1 MSWIIILL
9 FFVFFCFTSSL
20 VAPHSGRESKSETK
34 QEVVGRERERLP
46 ANPSKEGRAENGA
59 ATKSFVF
66 APFSARPSCSPV
78 FRSARTGTR
87 TLAMQGTQ
95 S

>member
-1 MSWIIILL
+1 M
-9 FFVFFCFTSSL
+9 
-20 VAPHSGRESKSETK
+20 GREQKGSK
-34 QEVVGRERERLP
+34 ERGGGGKRRQRLP

-66 APFSARPSCSPV
+66 APFSARPSCGPV